1 MLSTAKSATVGF
13 SQLVQL
19 FAPPTNPAYAPGAK
33 IPFINL
39 EKIFFGCQQ
48 CAQKYY
54 GLVGFIMVRVTVSIR
69 VSLV

>member
-33 IPFINL
+33 IPFINS
-39 EKIFFGCQQ
+39 EKKFLGVNNVR
-48 CAQKYY
+48 KN
-54 GLVGFIMVRVTVSIR
+54 IMV
-69 VSLV
+69 